1 MRNEQRWSIKFENPS
16 PEALGKQESLLSLG
30 NGYLGFRGF
39 YPEGEPV
46 FHAGVFING
55 FYDTAPIVYGEKAY
69 GYPEYSQSMID
80 LPDARFLQVRI
91 DGEIASLNRGHVIS
105 HSIMLSM
112 KEGVITRE
120 LEWESSTGKKVRIS
134 WEFLISYELQHA
146 ASMRVR
152 VNPLSSAEIEL
163 VSMIAPSAFRAYDA
177 ADPRVRASEHRREL
191 SCFETDADHMCAGRF
206 AAESSGLLLYCGAV
220 HTEISGAQNIFSPAG
235 ETGCATV
242 VVQAE
247 PGKSLSLTKHIIYL
261 HCSESEQHAAA
272 EKFLELLRYME
283 DVSFEKLRTQNVRVL
298 NEFWLTSRIEVDSD
312 RHLELALRFNMFQ
325 LFGSAGRD
333 GKTSLAAKGLTG
345 SGYEGHYFWDTE
357 IYGMPFFTFT
367 RPEIARAL
375 LEYRISLLPK
385 ARKRAQTLSGR
396 GILFPWRTINGDE
409 ASAYFPA
416 GTAQYHIN
424 ADIVYALMLYVN
436 VTGDESIMDA
446 GGAEVLIE
454 SARFYYDLGFFNQRK
469 NGTFCIHEVTGPDEY
484 SALVNNNYYT
494 NIMAG
499 YNLRKAAEYCR
510 THAGSPV
517 LEKLAV
523 TDEDVSGWS
532 RAADLMYVPY
542 DSELGIHAQDDQF
555 LDRKKWDFE
564 NCPRDKYPL
573 LLHFHPLVIY
583 RHQVIKQADVVL
595 AHLLRSDAARWYE
608 KRRDYLYYEQLT
620 TGDSSLS
627 ACIQGIIALEAG
639 DVDRGINY
647 LRKTA
652 LMDIDDYQGNVR
664 DGLHT
669 AAMGGSWLALVYGA
683 AGLRITDKAFRF
695 TPISHKRLSSY
706 TFRFTIREGIIEV
719 SIHDDRAEYRL
730 ISGSGAVLYHY
741 GTLVELSRK
750 TPEVQLSLY
759 PEFSAAIFD
768 LDGVITSTDHQHYL
782 AWKQLSDELSM
793 DFDEE
798 LNKKLR
804 GVSRRESLEIIA
816 GHNNRSFSPDQIQ
829 EYTDRKNGY
838 YRKLLESLQ
847 PNAVLPGFVEL
858 CSQLREHNIKI
869 GVASASRN
877 ASFILERLG
886 IRELIDALVPAA
898 ELAVGKPDPEIFVRC
913 ADLLGVERLGCVGF
927 EDALVGVEAITDAG
941 MKCVAVGEVVR
952 EAESDMHVEGL
963 TGLTYE
969 KLRALFE

>member
-1 MRNEQRWSIKFENPS
+1 MRDEQSWTITFENPS
-16 PEALGKQESLLSLG
+16 GEALGRQESLLSLG

-55 FYDTAPIVYGEKAY
+55 FYDTAPIIYGEKAY

-80 LPDARFLQVRI
+80 LPDARFLQLRI
-91 DGEIASLNRGHVIS
+91 DGEIVSLNRGRVIS
-105 HSIMLSM
+105 HVFRLSM
-112 KEGVITRE
+112 KEGMVTRE
-120 LEWESSTGKKVRIS
+120 LEWESSTGKRVRIS
-134 WEFLISYELQHA
+134 WEFLVSHELQHA
-146 ASMRVR
+146 ASMRVN
-152 VNPLSSAEIEL
+152 VEALSSAEIEL
-163 VSMIAPSAFRAYDA
+163 VSRIAPSAPRSYDA
-177 ADPRVRASEHRREL
+177 ADPRVRASEHRRDL

-206 AAESSGLLLYCGAV
+206 ATESSGLLLYCGAV
-220 HTEISGAQNIFSPAG
+220 HTEVSGAQDIYSTEG
-235 ETGCATV
+235 ETGCTTV
-242 VVQAE
+242 VVPAE
-247 PGKSLSLTKHIIYL
+247 PGKSLSLTKHMIYH
-261 HCSESEQHAAA
+261 HCSQSQQHEAA
-272 EKFLELLRYME
+272 EDFQKMMRHM
-283 DVSFEKLRTQNVRVL
+283 DTVSFEQLRMQNTKVL
-298 NEFWLTSRIEVDSD
+298 DDLWHTSSVEIQSD

-325 LFGSAGRD
+325 LFQSAGRD
-333 GKTSLAAKGLTG
+333 GRTSLAAKGLTG

-375 LEYRISLLPK
+375 LSYRISLLPK
-385 ARKRAQTLSGR
+385 ARKRAQTLSGK

-446 GGAEVLIE
+446 GGAEILIE
-454 SARFYYDLGFFNQRK
+454 SARFYYDLGFFNPRR
-469 NGTFCIHEVTGPDEY
+469 NGAFCIHEVTGPDEY

-494 NIMAG
+494 NIMAA
-499 YNLRKAAEYCR
+499 YNLHQAAEYSR
-510 THAGSPV
+510 THAGSPL

-523 TDEDVSGWS
+523 TDEEASGWA
-532 RAADLMYVPY
+532 RAAALMYVPY
-542 DSELGIHAQDDQF
+542 DSQLGIHAQDDQF
-555 LDRKKWDFE
+555 LDREKWDFE
-564 NCPRDKYPL
+564 NCPKKNYPL

-595 AHLLRSDAARWYE
+595 AHLLRPDAARWYE

-627 ACIQGIIALEAG
+627 ACIQGIIALEIG
-639 DVDRGINY
+639 ELDRGIEY

-683 AGLRITDKAFRF
+683 AGLRVTDDTFRF
-695 TPISHKRLSSY
+695 APITHKRLSSY
-706 TFRFTIREGIIEV
+706 RFRLTIRKSIIEV
-719 SIHDDRAEYRL
+719 SIHDTQAAYRL
-730 ISGSGAVLYHY
+730 MSGTAVHLYHY
-741 GTLVELSRK
+741 GRLVELSRE
-750 TPEVQLSLY
+750 TPEVELSLY

-798 LNKKLR
+798 LNRQLR

-816 GHNNRSFSPDQIQ
+816 GHNNRTFSPEQIQ

-838 YRKLLESLQ
+838 YRKLLESLE
-847 PNAVLPGFVEL
+847 PDAVLPGFVEL

-877 ASFILERLG
+877 ASFILGKLG
-886 IRELIDALVPAA
+886 IRDFIDALVPAA
-898 ELAVGKPDPEIFVRC
+898 EVAVGKPDPEVFVRC
-913 ADLLGVERLGCVGF
+913 ADLLGVERRGCIGF
-927 EDALVGVEAITDAG
+927 EDALVGVEAIQAAG
-941 MKCVAVGEVVR
+941 MKCVAVGEVVKDTQ
-952 EAESDMHVEGL
+952 SDMHVNGL
-963 TGLTYE
+963 AGLSFE
-969 KLRALFE
+969 KLRALFP